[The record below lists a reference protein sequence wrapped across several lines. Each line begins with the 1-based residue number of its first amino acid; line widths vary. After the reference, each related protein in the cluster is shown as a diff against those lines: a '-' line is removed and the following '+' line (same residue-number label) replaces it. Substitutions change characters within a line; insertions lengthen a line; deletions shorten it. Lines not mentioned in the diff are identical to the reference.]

1 MPKRPYLPVDT
12 LLSVF
17 AVVLHGPVP
26 FRYLEQLLQFLS
38 VFGEVAHHAVGI
50 RSGQGDDNLRPGIY
64 VVSCDG
70 RRFGRLR
77 IELYDEDVAVAQ
89 DEVFEGARIDTR
101 NVELRFHLIEHR
113 NGFEQYRT
121 ERVAHF
127 AVPELLV
134 DGYDYLVRFSAGVV
148 EIARAA
154 LRFAGEHQAGCRE
167 QNGCE
172 QCGCCLF
179 HGAMVFV
186 FCLASFYCACSGRR
200 RPERDTDTRSGWR
213 RFIVKQRYG
222 IWPMK
227 TTTAAESVL
236 CNKYGKICRHTAA
249 ISGKW
254 C

>member
-1 MPKRPYLPVDT
+1 M
-12 LLSVF
+12 
-17 AVVLHGPVP
+17 
-26 FRYLEQLLQFLS
+26 QFLS

-154 LRFAGEHQAGCRE
+154 LRFAGEHQAAASRMAA
-167 QNGCE
+167 NSADAV
-172 QCGCCLF
+172 F
-179 HGAMVFV
+179 FMVRWYL
-186 FCLASFYCACSGRR
+186 C
-200 RPERDTDTRSGWR
+200 
-213 RFIVKQRYG
+213 
-222 IWPMK
+222 
-227 TTTAAESVL
+227 SVL
-236 CNKYGKICRHTAA
+236 PLFTVPVPAA
-249 ISGKW
+249 GDRRGTRIPAAGGVGSL
-254 C
+254 